1 MRTRGSI
8 VATVIGCAALI
19 GVISCAPDGG
29 DVGTTVETGA
39 AAPGE
44 ARAAREMLT
53 LEQARERARRVS
65 DPRYAVELELD
76 GSSPEFS
83 GRVTSR
89 FRLADGPASDLT
101 LDFSGG
107 TVRELVINGRVVDVD
122 YNGFYISLPGELL
135 AAGENE
141 VEVAFTHPYSRDGSG
156 LYRFEDPEDGR
167 HYLYTDF
174 EPYHQNRL
182 FPSFDQ
188 PDLKA
193 RYTTTV
199 TVPESWTVIANVR
212 ETEVSADGQRR
223 VWKFPETPPLS
234 TYVFALHAGDY
245 HVWEAEA
252 GDIPL
257 RLFAREALVPY
268 VHPEH
273 WFLPTQQGFAFYEEY
288 FGVDYPFVKYDQVI
302 VPHFNAGA
310 MENVA
315 AVTFSERYLRR
326 GVVMRPDRRALAS
339 VILHEMAHMWFGDLV
354 TMDWW
359 NGLWLNESFA
369 TYMATIAMAGGTEF
383 TDEWLAAFRS
393 KTGAYD
399 ADQRDTTH
407 PIELPTPD
415 TDTAFA
421 NFDAITYNKGSA
433 VLTQLSQFVG
443 PEAFRRGVG
452 RYLETHAYGNTTIE
466 DFFNAISEAAG
477 RDLDAWAD
485 DWLDTP
491 GTNTVEA
498 SFVCDGDDLLSVTLR
513 QSAPEAWPQLRQH
526 RAQLG
531 LYRFGEGSVT
541 IDALP
546 VSYEG
551 DGTTVEADALP
562 CPDMIYANH
571 GDWDFV
577 RVRLAAQ
584 DVERVRTRLNDFDD
598 PLARAMLWRS
608 LYDLVLDGGL
618 APGEFISVGVSTVGD
633 EPDDVVANQVVNA
646 IQGTLG
652 LLASA
657 APGSPALERA
667 QAQVE
672 EFFWRQTSAAPRGS
686 DRQLMYFDFFV
697 AAAMSPDAQ
706 ARVKSLL
713 VEPATVPAGITLDQ
727 DRRWTLLT
735 RLAGF
740 GDADVPGLLAAES
753 AADASDNGRLR
764 AISVSA
770 AVPDAAQQREL
781 METLLTPAADFTV
794 AEGRAIAGGLFPR
807 GQEALR
813 GPIALETLSRLPEVN
828 ATVDPIHFDAIV
840 DGLLG
845 ALCDDGYLDAL
856 EASIDASGDWHPS
869 LQKTLLDLRFDV
881 RRCLRIAATL

>member
-1 MRTRGSI
+1 MRMRTFPSI
-8 VATVIGCAALI
+8 VGASFVAVAIGCAMLI
-19 GVISCAPDGG
+19 PSASF
-29 DVGTTVETGA
+29 A
-39 AAPGE
+39 Q
-44 ARAAREMLT
+44 AAREAREVLT
-53 LEQARERARRVS
+53 LEQARERAARVS
-65 DPRYAVELELD
+65 DVRYTVMLELD
-76 GSSPEFS
+76 GTSPEFS
-83 GRVTSR
+83 GVVRGR
-89 FRLADGPASDLT
+89 FRLGDGPTADLT

-107 TVRELVINGRVVDVD
+107 TVRDLVVNGNLVDVD
-122 YNGFYISLPGELL
+122 YNGFYITLPGDLL
-135 AAGENE
+135 ASGENE
-141 VEVAFTHPYSRDGSG
+141 VEVAFSHPYSRDGSG

-193 RYTTTV
+193 RYTTRV
-199 TVPESWTVIANVR
+199 VVPADWQVIANVR
-212 ETEVSADGQRR
+212 ETDGGEVSPDGQWRI
-223 VWKFPETPPLS
+223 WNFPETPPLS
-234 TYVFALHAGDY
+234 TYVYALHAGDY
-245 HVWEAEA
+245 HVWEADA
-252 GDIPL
+252 DGIPL
-257 RLFAREALVPY
+257 RLFARESLVPY
-268 VHPEH
+268 IHTEH
-273 WFLPTQQGFAFYEEY
+273 WFEPTQQGFAFYQEY

-326 GVVMRPDRRALAS
+326 GVVTRQDRRALAS

-369 TYMATIAMAGGTEF
+369 TYMATLAMANGTEF
-383 TDEWLAAFRS
+383 TDEWLSAFRS

-415 TDTAFA
+415 TDAAFA

-452 RYLETHAYGNTTIE
+452 RYLETHAWGNTTIQ
-466 DFFNAISEAAG
+466 DFFDAISEAAG
-477 RDLDAWAD
+477 RDLDAWAR
-485 DWLDTP
+485 DWLDAP

-498 SFVCDGDDLLSVTLR
+498 SFVCDGDELRSVTLR
-513 QSAPEAWPQLRQH
+513 QGAPEAWPVLREH

-531 LYRFGEGSVT
+531 LYRFAAGRVT

-551 DGTTVEADALP
+551 SGTTVDVTDLP

-577 RVRLAAQ
+577 RVRLDAR
-584 DVERVRTRLNDFDD
+584 DVERVRTRLDDFDD

-608 LYDLVLDGGL
+608 LYDLVLDAGL
-618 APGEFISVGVSTVGD
+618 APGDLIEIGLGIIGD
-633 EPDDVVANQVVNA
+633 EPVDAVANQITNG
-646 IQGTLG
+646 IQGALG
-652 LLASA
+652 LFASA
-657 APGSPALERA
+657 APRSLEFESA
-667 QAQVE
+667 QSQVE
-672 EFFWRQTSAAPRGS
+672 EAFWREASAAAPGS
-686 DRQLMYFDFFV
+686 DRQLMYFDAFV
-697 AAAMSPDAQ
+697 AAAASFDSR
-706 ARVKSLL
+706 ARLERML
-713 VEPATVPAGITLDQ
+713 EDPGTVPAGITLDQ

-740 GDADVPGLLAAES
+740 GDADVPGLLAAER
-753 AADASDNGRLR
+753 AADPSDNGRLR
-764 AISVSA
+764 AISVTA
-770 AVPDAAQQREL
+770 ALPDAAQQREL
-781 METLLTPAADFTV
+781 METLLAPSADFTV
-794 AEGRAIAGGLFPR
+794 AEGRAIADGLFPR
-807 GQEALR
+807 GQEALER
-813 GPIALETLSRLPEVN
+813 PVALETLRRLPDVN
-828 ATVDPIHFDAIV
+828 AAVDPIHFDAII

-845 ALCDDGYLDAL
+845 ALCEDGYLDAL
-856 EASIDASGDWHPS
+856 DESIGVSGDWHPT

-881 RRCLRIAATL
+881 RRCLKIAATL

>member
-1 MRTRGSI
+1 MRTFRSIAAVVGSAILIPSI
-8 VATVIGCAALI
+8 VLAQQV
-19 GVISCAPDGG
+19 
-29 DVGTTVETGA
+29 
-39 AAPGE
+39 
-44 ARAAREMLT
+44 REPREVLT
-53 LEQARERARRVS
+53 LEQARDRSSRVS
-65 DPRYAVELELD
+65 DVRYLVELELNPT
-76 GSSPEFS
+76 SPEFS
-83 GRVTSR
+83 GRVTSH
-89 FRLADGPASDLT
+89 FRLSEGAVSDLT

-107 TVRELVINGRVVDVD
+107 VVWDLVVNERRVDEED
-122 YNGFYISLPGELL
+122 YNGFYITLPGELL
-135 AAGENE
+135 VAGENE
-141 VEVAFTHPYSRDGSG
+141 IEIAFTHPYSRDGSG

-167 HYLYTDF
+167 VYLYTDF
-174 EPYHQNRL
+174 EPYYQNRL

-199 TVPESWTVIANVR
+199 VVPASWQVIANVR
-212 ETEVSADGQRR
+212 ETEVSVEGDLR
-223 VWKFPETPPLS
+223 VWNFPETPPIS
-234 TYVFALHAGDY
+234 TYVYALHAGDY
-245 HVWEAEA
+245 HVWEADA
-252 GDIPL
+252 DGIPL
-257 RLFAREALVPY
+257 RLFARESLVPY

-273 WFLPTQQGFAFYEEY
+273 WFLPTQQGFAFFQEY

-326 GVVMRPDRRALAS
+326 GVVTRQDRRGIAS

-369 TYMATIAMAGGTEF
+369 TYMATLAMANGTEF

-393 KTGAYD
+393 KVGGYE

-452 RYLETHAYGNTTIE
+452 RYLETHAWGNTTIE
-466 DFFNAISEAAG
+466 DFLDAISEAAG
-477 RDLDAWAD
+477 RDLDAWAS

-491 GTNTVEA
+491 GTNTIEA
-498 SFVCDGDDLLSVTLR
+498 SFVCDGTELRSVTLR
-513 QSAPEAWPQLRQH
+513 QGAPEAWPELRQH

-531 LYRFGEGSVT
+531 LYRFGTGRVT

-551 DGTTVEADALP
+551 EGTTVEATDLP

-571 GDWDFV
+571 GDWDFI
-577 RVRLAAQ
+577 RVRLGDR
-584 DVERVRTRLNDFDD
+584 DVERIRTRLDDFED

-608 LYDLVLDGGL
+608 LYDLVQDAGMP
-618 APGEFISVGVSTVGD
+618 PGEFIEVGLGIVGD
-633 EPDDVVANQVVNA
+633 EPVDAVANQLVNG
-646 IQGTLG
+646 IQGAFG

-657 APGSPALERA
+657 VPGSLEF
-667 QAQVE
+667 QSVQSQVE
-672 EFFWRQTSAAPRGS
+672 EAFWREASAAAPGS
-686 DRQLMYFDFFV
+686 DRQLLYFDAYV
-697 AAAMSPDAQ
+697 AAAATADGR
-706 ARVKSLL
+706 ARLRRLL
-713 VEPATVPAGITLDQ
+713 EQPGTAPAGIALDQ
-727 DRRWTLLT
+727 DRRWRLLT

-740 GDADVPGLLAAES
+740 GDPDVPALFEAER

-770 AVPDAAQQREL
+770 AAPEATQQRAL
-781 METLLTPAADFTV
+781 METLLSPPADFTV
-794 AEGRAIAGGLFPR
+794 AEGRAIAEGLFPR
-807 GQEALR
+807 GQEALER
-813 GPIALETLSRLPEVN
+813 PIALETLGRLTQVDAN
-828 ATVDPIHFDAIV
+828 VDPIHFDAII

-845 ALCDDGYLDAL
+845 ALCDEDYLDAIGD
-856 EASIDASGDWHPS
+856 SIDAAGDWHPA
-869 LQKTLLDLRFDV
+869 LQKALLDLRFDV

>member
-1 MRTRGSI
+1 M
-8 VATVIGCAALI
+8 
-19 GVISCAPDGG
+19 
-29 DVGTTVETGA
+29 
-39 AAPGE
+39 
-44 ARAAREMLT
+44 
-53 LEQARERARRVS
+53 
-65 DPRYAVELELD
+65 
-76 GSSPEFS
+76 
-83 GRVTSR
+83 
-89 FRLADGPASDLT
+89 
-101 LDFSGG
+101 
-107 TVRELVINGRVVDVD
+107 
-122 YNGFYISLPGELL
+122 
-135 AAGENE
+135 
-141 VEVAFTHPYSRDGSG
+141 
-156 LYRFEDPEDGR
+156 
-167 HYLYTDF
+167 
-174 EPYHQNRL
+174 
-182 FPSFDQ
+182 
-188 PDLKA
+188 
-193 RYTTTV
+193 
-199 TVPESWTVIANVR
+199 WT
-212 ETEVSADGQRR
+212 
-223 VWKFPETPPLS
+223 FPETQALS
-234 TYVFALHAGDY
+234 TYVYALHAGDY

-257 RLFAREALVPY
+257 RLFARESLVPY

-273 WFLPTQQGFAFYEEY
+273 WFEPTQQGFAFYEEY

-326 GVVMRPDRRALAS
+326 GVVTRQDRRAIAS

-369 TYMATIAMAGGTEF
+369 TYMATLAMAEGTEF

-393 KTGAYD
+393 KNGAYD

-443 PEAFRRGVG
+443 PDAFRRGVG
-452 RYLETHAYGNTTIE
+452 RYLETHAWGNTTIE
-466 DFFNAISEAAG
+466 NFFDAISEAAG
-477 RDLDAWAD
+477 RDLDSWAN

-498 SFVCDGDDLLSVTLR
+498 SFVCDGDELRSVSLR
-513 QSAPEAWPQLRQH
+513 QSAPEAWPKLRQH
-526 RAQLG
+526 RTQLG
-531 LYRFGEGSVT
+531 LYRFGDGRVT

-551 DGTTVEADALP
+551 AGTTVEVDDLP

-577 RVRLAAQ
+577 RVRLDPG

-608 LYDLVLDGGL
+608 LYDLVQDAGMP
-618 APGEFISVGVSTVGD
+618 PGEFIEVGIGQVGS
-633 EPDDVVANQVVNA
+633 EPVDAVANQVVNA
-646 IQGTLG
+646 IQGALG
-652 LLASA
+652 LFASA
-657 APGSPALERA
+657 APGSATLERA
-667 QAQVE
+667 QSQVE
-672 EFFWRQTSAAPRGS
+672 DFFWQQASATEPGS
-686 DRQLMYFDFFV
+686 DRQLMYFDAFV
-697 AAAMSPDAQ
+697 ASAMSADG
-706 ARVKSLL
+706 RSRMKRLL

-740 GDADVPGLLAAES
+740 EDQDGNMPGLFEAER
-753 AADASDNGRLR
+753 AADSSDNGRLR
-764 AISVSA
+764 AISMNA
-770 AVPDAAQQREL
+770 AVPVSDGQRAN
-781 METLLTPAADFTV
+781 METLLAPPADFTV
-794 AEGRAIAGGLFPR
+794 AEGRAIAAGLFPR

-813 GPIALETLSRLPEVN
+813 RPIALETLRRLPEVD
-828 ATVDPIHFDAIV
+828 ATVDPIHFDAII

-845 ALCDDGYLDAL
+845 VLCDQGYLDAL
-856 EASIDASGDWHPS
+856 QDSIDASGDLHPT
-869 LQKTLLDLRFDV
+869 LQKALLDLRFDV
-881 RRCLRIAATL
+881 RRCLRIAAAL

>member
-1 MRTRGSI
+1 MRTFRSI
-8 VATVIGCAALI
+8 VAAAIGCATLI
-19 GVISCAPDGG
+19 PLVAF
-29 DVGTTVETGA
+29 A
-39 AAPGE
+39 Q
-44 ARAAREMLT
+44 AAREAREVLT
-53 LEQARERARRVS
+53 LEQARERAERVS
-65 DPRYAVELELD
+65 DVRYLILLD
-76 GSSPEFS
+76 FVGSSPEFS
-83 GRVTSR
+83 GIVATR
-89 FRLADGPASDLT
+89 FALRAGSTADLT

-107 TVRELVINGRVVDVD
+107 TVRSIRVNDREVDVD
-122 YNGFYISLPGELL
+122 YNGFYITLPGESLT
-135 AAGENE
+135 AGENS
-141 VEVAFTHPYSRDGSG
+141 VEVSFSHPYSRDGSG

-193 RYTTTV
+193 RFTTTV
-199 TVPESWTVIANVR
+199 SVPPDWQVIANVR
-212 ETEVSADGQRR
+212 ETEVSEVSEDGQRR
-223 VWKFPETPPLS
+223 VWSFPETPPIS
-234 TYVFALHAGDY
+234 TYVYALHAGNY

-257 RLFAREALVPY
+257 RLFARESLVPY

-273 WFLPTQQGFAFYEEY
+273 WFLPTQQGFAFFEEY

-326 GVVMRPDRRALAS
+326 GVVTRLDRRAIAS

-369 TYMATIAMAGGTEF
+369 TYMATLAMAGGTEF

-393 KTGAYD
+393 KVGAYD

-415 TDTAFA
+415 TDAAFA

-443 PEAFRRGVG
+443 PDAFRRGVG
-452 RYLETHAYGNTTIE
+452 RYLETHAFGNTTIE
-466 DFFNAISEAAG
+466 DFFDAISEAAG
-477 RDLDAWAD
+477 RDLDDWVS
-485 DWLDTP
+485 DWLNTP

-498 SFVCDGDDLLSVTLR
+498 SFVCDGSELRSVSLR
-513 QSAPEAWPQLRQH
+513 QSAPEAWPELRQH

-531 LYRFGEGSVT
+531 LYRFGDGRVT
-541 IDALP
+541 IDELP
-546 VSYEG
+546 VSYERA
-551 DGTTVEADALP
+551 GTTVEADGLP

-577 RVRLAAQ
+577 RVRLEAR
-584 DVERVRTRLNDFDD
+584 DVERVRARLNDFDD

-608 LYDLVLDGGL
+608 LYDLVEDAGMP
-618 APGEFISVGVSTVGD
+618 PGEFISVGVELVGD
-633 EPDDVVANQVVNA
+633 EPVDAVASQVVNA
-646 IQGTLG
+646 IQGALG

-667 QAQVE
+667 RSQVE
-672 EFFWRQTSAAPRGS
+672 DFFWRQTSAATRGS
-686 DRQLMYFDFFV
+686 DRQLMNFDAFV
-697 AAAMSPDAQ
+697 AAAASPDAQ
-706 ARVKSLL
+706 ARVKRLL
-713 VEPATVPAGITLDQ
+713 MEPATVPAGITLDQ

-740 GDADVPGLLAAES
+740 GDPDVPELLAAER

-770 AVPDAAQQREL
+770 APPDAAQQREL
-781 METLLTPAADFTV
+781 METLLAPPVDFTV

-813 GPIALETLSRLPEVN
+813 RPIALETLSRLPEVD
-828 ATVDPIHFDAIV
+828 ATVDPIHFDAII

-856 EASIDASGDWHPS
+856 DESIDASGDWHPS

>member
-1 MRTRGSI
+1 
-8 VATVIGCAALI
+8 
-19 GVISCAPDGG
+19 
-29 DVGTTVETGA
+29 
-39 AAPGE
+39 
-44 ARAAREMLT
+44 MLT
-53 LEQARERARRVS
+53 LEQARERASRVS
-65 DPRYAVELELD
+65 DVRYSIVLELD
-76 GSSPEFS
+76 RTAPEFS
-83 GRVTSR
+83 GLVAGR
-89 FRLADGPASDLT
+89 FRLADGPPADLT

-107 TVRELVINGRVVDVD
+107 TVRDVVVNSRPVDAD
-122 YNGFYISLPGELL
+122 YNGFYITLPGELL
-135 AAGENE
+135 VAGENE
-141 VEVAFTHPYSRDGSG
+141 VEVSFTHPYSRDGSG

-199 TVPESWTVIANVR
+199 SVPAGWQVIANVR
-212 ETEVSADGQRR
+212 ETEVTAQGERR
-223 VWKFPETPPLS
+223 IWTFPETPPLS
-234 TYVFALHAGDY
+234 TYIYALHAGDY
-245 HVWEAEA
+245 HVWEADA
-252 GDIPL
+252 DGIPL
-257 RLFAREALVPY
+257 RLFARESLVPY
-268 VHPEH
+268 VHTEH
-273 WFLPTQQGFAFYEEY
+273 WFLPTQQGFAFFQEY
-288 FGVDYPFVKYDQVI
+288 FGVDYPFAKYDQVI

-326 GVVMRPDRRALAS
+326 GVVTRPDRRALAS

-369 TYMATIAMAGGTEF
+369 TYMATLAMAGGTEF

-393 KTGAYD
+393 KNGAYD
-399 ADQRDTTH
+399 ADERDTTH

-452 RYLETHAYGNTTIE
+452 RYLETHAWGNTTIE
-466 DFFNAISEAAG
+466 DFFDAISEAAG

-485 DWLDTP
+485 DWLDAP

-498 SFVCDGDDLLSVTLR
+498 SFVCDGDELRSVTLR
-513 QSAPEAWPQLRQH
+513 QGAPEAWPKLRQH

-531 LYRFGEGSVT
+531 LYRFGDGRVT
-541 IDALP
+541 IHALP

-551 DGTTVEADALP
+551 AATTVDVGADGLP

-577 RVRLAAQ
+577 RVRLGAS
-584 DVERVRTRLNDFDD
+584 DVERVRARLDDFDD

-618 APGEFISVGVSTVGD
+618 APGDFIEIGLAIVGD
-633 EPDDVVANQVVNA
+633 EPVDTVASQLVNG
-646 IQGTLG
+646 IQGALG
-652 LLASA
+652 LFASA
-657 APGSPALERA
+657 APRSRGLERS
-667 QAQVE
+667 QSQVE
-672 EFFWRQTSAAPRGS
+672 EAFWRETSAAAPGS
-686 DRQLMYFDFFV
+686 DRQLMYFDAYV
-697 AAAMSPDAQ
+697 ASAMSQDGR
-706 ARVKSLL
+706 ARLKRLL
-713 VEPATVPAGITLDQ
+713 EEPGSVPAGISLDQ
-727 DRRWTLLT
+727 DRRWTILT
-735 RLAGF
+735 RLSGL
-740 GDADVPGLLAAES
+740 GDEDMPGLLAAER

-764 AISVSA
+764 AISVNA
-770 AVPDAAQQREL
+770 AAPVMDAQREN
-781 METLLTPAADFTV
+781 METLLSPPADFTV
-794 AEGRAIAGGLFPR
+794 AEGRAIADGLFPR
-807 GQEALR
+807 GQEALQL
-813 GPIALETLSRLPEVN
+813 PIALETLSRLPEVDAN
-828 ATVDPIHFDAIV
+828 VDPIHFDAIV

-856 EASIDASGDWHPS
+856 EDSIDASRELHPA